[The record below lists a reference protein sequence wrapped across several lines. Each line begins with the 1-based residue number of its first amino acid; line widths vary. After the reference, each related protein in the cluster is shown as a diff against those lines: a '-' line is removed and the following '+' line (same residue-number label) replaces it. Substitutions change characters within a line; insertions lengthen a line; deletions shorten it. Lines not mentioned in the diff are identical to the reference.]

1 MVGALIEFTKD
12 GRVKAVYMIGANDQD
27 QAIAEHG
34 LARYWKEADAENR
47 DAIRACCR
55 HGDVKSEPI
64 AGRIEDARIYLAA
77 QDDG

>member
-34 LARYWKEADAENR
+34 LARIVQPRCWNWLRRLLKGDR
-47 DAIRACCR
+47 CR
-55 HGDVKSEPI
+55 KPI
-64 AGRIEDARIYLAA
+64 S
-77 QDDG
+77 